1 MLRNKGITL
10 IALVITIIIL
20 LILAGISIAT
30 LTGENG
36 VLTKANTAQIQTK
49 EKSAKEKIEIAITS
63 SIDEDGSFNVEDFEK
78 EIENLGGTITEK
90 TEETITVEMDD
101 YEAVIDIKRG
111 KIIKFE
117 STKGVKPQVEAN
129 LYQEN
134 GSELVPDT
142 TYEKVILT
150 VNIKNEDELG
160 SIDAIIVKDA
170 EGNVVNKR
178 DALVGTGIASYEV
191 AGSGIYTV
199 MVKATTEGFQK
210 ETTIKVPIKVAP
222 EGWKITTKD
231 DEEWYNYGNSKIN
244 APKLAGEMTPIKY
257 IGENQTGNKWAN
269 ATTKDGSM
277 WVWIPRYAYKITKGY
292 HTTTAGTIEVAF
304 LDTKDNFLN
313 GETGEITNNPAETGA
328 GISKWLVHPAFTSS
342 AEYGGGFGE
351 LEGLW
356 IGKFKATGSIT
367 KLSVKPGK
375 EMLRNMTVNEQ
386 YQLAKRS
393 KFGENVDLKSHMAK
407 NSEWGAT
414 LYLGY
419 SNYGAEKEM
428 IIQNK
433 EEHYYTGG
441 SNVNNS
447 IYTTN
452 KTQST
457 TYNATGIYD
466 VVGIINENRAS
477 YVNNGAAR
485 LRGYGGEN
493 KGDLYGATA
502 EERASSTSY
511 KMVYT
516 GNGTQSNDYEIAKKY
531 KGDGIYETS
540 NNYTANNSWLKG
552 FSIYPHKNNNPESPF
567 FIQGVGTTYEDVAQ
581 FSFSMHDGMRVNY
594 ISFRVV
600 LAL

>member
-1 MLRNKGITL
+1 MKKNKGITL

-36 VLTKANTAQIQTK
+36 LLTKANTAQMQTK

-63 SIDEDGSFNVEDFEK
+63 SINKDGSFNVEDFEK
-78 EIENLGGTITEK
+78 EIENLGGTVIEK

-101 YEAVIDIKRG
+101 YEAVIDITTG

-117 STKGVKPQVEAN
+117 STKGIKPKVEAN

-150 VNIKNEDELG
+150 VDVKNKEELG
-160 SIDAIIVKDA
+160 SIDSIIVKDA
-170 EGNVVNKR
+170 EGNVINKR
-178 DALVGTGIASYEV
+178 DTLVGTGIASYEV

-199 MVKATTEGFQK
+199 TVKATTEGFQK

-328 GISKWLVHPAFTSS
+328 GISKWLVHPSFTSS

-351 LEGLW
+351 IEGLW
-356 IGKFKATGSIT
+356 IGKFETTGSESS
-367 KLSVKPGK
+367 LSVKPGLATLSGISTINK
-375 EMLRNMTVNEQ
+375 EWKIAQNG
-386 YQLAKRS
+386 
-393 KFGENVDLKSHMAK
+393 KFGETVDLKSHMAK

-414 LYLGY
+414 VYLGH
-419 SNYGAEKEM
+419 SKYGTNAKRVESRGD
-428 IIQNK
+428 ITSWS
-433 EEHYYTGG
+433 TGG
-441 SNVNNS
+441 SQTKS
-447 IYTTN
+447 TIYRTN
-452 KTQST
+452 KKQST
-457 TYNATGIYD
+457 THNATGAYD
-466 VVGIINENRAS
+466 MAGGFGEQVATYINH
-477 YVNNGAAR
+477 
-485 LRGYGGEN
+485 GGESLIKN
-493 KGDLYGATA
+493 GGTASGDLYGTNPI
-502 EERASSTSY
+502 ERATSTPY
-511 KMVYT
+511 KTVYEGIGDT
-516 GNGTQSNDYEIAKKY
+516 TKDYETAKKY
-531 KGDGIYETS
+531 KGDAMYETS
-540 NNYTANNSWLKG
+540 AKTESQALENWIGCNSNYYNSYHQTA
-552 FSIYPHKNNNPESPF
+552 F
-567 FIQGVGTTYEDVAQ
+567 FIRGHYGVNFGFWNSEGTSSSATTA
-581 FSFSMHDGMRVNY
+581 
-594 ISFRVV
+594 FRMV
-600 LAL
+600 LVL